1 MSDGAVIKQMEENL
15 VLPNGYPQTFV
26 ENNRF
31 WVHRMGGEAS
41 LDLILYHSEK
51 GDGTEIYIH
60 ITL

>member
-1 MSDGAVIKQMEENL
+1 MEENL

-26 ENNRF
+26 ENSRF